1 MQQTVRRNLS
11 FISPED
17 LYIVTGATYFHDVVR
32 QIKTIHPKLE
42 ANIIVEPAA
51 KNTAPALEFAL
62 RSLKVAPDELFLV
75 TPADHIIAPVEK
87 YREHVLAACQFA
99 QKGFLVTFG
108 IRPSR
113 PETGYGYIKTQGSI
127 VEKFVEKPDLKTAQ
141 KYVQSGDY
149 FWNSGMFLFSAVTF
163 HEEMRK
169 HCPEI
174 ATASFEAMPSI
185 SIDYAVMEKSD
196 RVAMVPLDLT
206 WSDIGSWENVYE
218 LLEKDEQQNAIQGD
232 AVTLQTTNSLI
243 LAQSRLVATIGVRD
257 LLVVETEDVVLVADK
272 KEAQQVRQI
281 VDQLK
286 HLGKKEAREHL
297 TTQRPWG
304 AYTVLLEGERY
315 KIKKIQVHPQQ
326 KLSLQ
331 MHYHR
336 SEHWVIVS
344 GTAKVTI
351 QDKETIVHEGESIFV
366 PKSAIHRVENPGKV
380 VLEIIEVQVGEYLGE
395 DDILRLEDIYGRL
408 KEEEVF
414 KILVDT
420 SSK

>member
-1 MQQTVRRNLS
+1 MRRNLS

-17 LYIVTGATYFHDVVR
+17 LHIVTGVAYFHDVAQ
-32 QIKTIHPKLE
+32 QIKAIHPKLE

-62 RSLKVAPDELFLV
+62 RKLNPAPDALFLV
-75 TPADHIIAPVEK
+75 TPADHIIAPVAK
-87 YREHVLAACQFA
+87 YQEHVLEACQFA

-108 IRPSR
+108 IRPTR
-113 PETGYGYIKTQGSI
+113 PETGYGYIKAKGFA

-141 KYVQSGDY
+141 KYLQAGDY
-149 FWNSGMFLFSAVTF
+149 FWNSGMFVFSAATF
-163 HEEMRK
+163 REELHK

-185 SIDYAVMEKSD
+185 SIDYAVLEKSE
-196 RVAMVPLDLT
+196 RVAMVPLEVT

-218 LLEKDEQQNAIQGD
+218 LLDKDEQQNAIQGD
-232 AVTLQTTNSLI
+232 AVTLHTTNSLI
-243 LAQSRLVATIGVRD
+243 LAQSRLVATIGVKD
-257 LLVVETEDVVLVADK
+257 FLIVETEDVVLIADK
-272 KEAQQVRQI
+272 KEAQQVKQI
-281 VDQLK
+281 VEQLK

-304 AYTVLLEGERY
+304 AYTVLMEGDRY
-315 KIKKIQVHPQQ
+315 KIKKIQVQPQQ

-408 KEEEVF
+408 KEKDAF

-420 SSK
+420 SAK